1 MPPYSLRR
9 SLWAGPV
16 STISAVLVGILYYG
30 VTRAFGEQYVMP
42 LDGSV
47 SHLGPM
53 PVLMPIFAILVPG
66 LVASILF
73 GLLVRFSRTPATVF
87 LSVSTAALILSLGG
101 PWNLPG
107 AVTQTKILLSGMQ
120 VITAVLIV
128 GGTLFL
134 SHKKNKI
141 A

>member
-1 MPPYSLRR
+1 
-9 SLWAGPV
+9 
-16 STISAVLVGILYYG
+16 
-30 VTRAFGEQYVMP
+30 MP

-87 LSVSTAALILSLGG
+87 LSVSIAALILSLGG
-101 PWNLPG
+101 PFNLPG
-107 AVTQTKILLSGMQ
+107 AVMQTKILLSGMQ

-134 SHKKNKI
+134 SHKKNQI
-141 A
+141 P